1 MVFSIMCY
9 RYLSAILT
17 SLILPPVTASPLTD
31 GRGRS
36 CRRRSQRLRR
46 KEEKVEKAE
55 KKASAAR
62 HEHMVDISSVR

>member
-1 MVFSIMCY
+1 M
-9 RYLSAILT
+9 
-17 SLILPPVTASPLTD
+17 
-31 GRGRS
+31 
-36 CRRRSQRLRR
+36 SQAKPKAKE